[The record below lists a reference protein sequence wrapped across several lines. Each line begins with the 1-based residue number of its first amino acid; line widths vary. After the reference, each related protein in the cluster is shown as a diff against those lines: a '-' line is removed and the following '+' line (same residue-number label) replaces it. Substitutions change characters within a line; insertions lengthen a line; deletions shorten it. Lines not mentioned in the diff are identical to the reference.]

1 MSAEVVCVD
10 SGGDVLSTACKQ
22 AAHDCP
28 GLLHLA
34 FSVFLLDER
43 GRVVLQRRSAHK
55 RLWPLFWSNACCS
68 HPAPGETARD
78 AVHRRVQEELG
89 ATATGL
95 RKMTRFEYQAPFAA
109 LGMERELCEVW
120 LGNIRSDTLRPDARE
135 VDAVAFLTPAQLT
148 RGLASTPG
156 LFTPWCSI
164 EWPLLSG
171 AMQPPHRA

>member
-1 MSAEVVCVD
+1 MNAEVVCVD
-10 SGGDVLSTACKQ
+10 SSGKVVSTACKQ
-22 AAHDCP
+22 LAHDYP
-28 GLLHLA
+28 GMLHLA

-43 GRVVLQRRSAHK
+43 GRLVLQRRSGHK

-68 HPAPGETARD
+68 HPAPGEAARD
-78 AVHRRVQEELG
+78 AVCRRVQEELG
-89 ATATGL
+89 ATANDL
-95 RKMTRFEYQAPFAA
+95 RKVTSFEYQAPFPG

-120 LGNIRSDTLRPDARE
+120 LGNVRSDTLHPDARE

-148 RGLASTPG
+148 QGLASTPG

-171 AMQPPHRA
+171 ALQPNRG